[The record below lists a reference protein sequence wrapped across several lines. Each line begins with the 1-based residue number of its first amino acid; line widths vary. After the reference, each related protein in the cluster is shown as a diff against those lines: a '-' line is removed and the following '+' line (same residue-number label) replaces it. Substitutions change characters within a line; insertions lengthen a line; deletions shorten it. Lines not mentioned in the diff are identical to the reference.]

1 MVRSRGAPARPG
13 TCLVLLAQVASVCL
27 FATGAEARRRRR
39 GPPQPCPNSTTN
51 ATVACEGCIKRSCR
65 FDDRCHWANNL
76 QSRVTP
82 CVNVARPENPVVTEG
97 HLKTRNQCLA
107 IQRKHGARA
116 AQVAGGPGNKRVR
129 CQAALVPPAGHA
141 TAPCTC
147 VIKRGHPA
155 AQRRSAA
162 LLWDAEMGAW

>member
-1 MVRSRGAPARPG
+1 MHGPVPAPCRRPDPELETSLETVPLTEAQLKVRS
-13 TCLVLLAQVASVCL
+13 
-27 FATGAEARRRRR
+27 
-39 GPPQPCPNSTTN
+39 
-51 ATVACEGCIKRSCR
+51 
-65 FDDRCHWANNL
+65 
-76 QSRVTP
+76 
-82 CVNVARPENPVVTEG
+82 
-97 HLKTRNQCLA
+97 QCLG
-107 IQRKHGARA
+107 IQRKHGNRA
-116 AQVAGGPGNKRVR
+116 APIAGGPRNKRVR